1 MTVINPDE
9 ISSIIK
15 SKIDNYELQ
24 TEVSNTGTVLE
35 IGDGIARI
43 YGLRN
48 VMANELVQFDNNEG
62 TLGIAM
68 NLEEDNVG
76 VVILGEYTDIK
87 EGTVVKTTGKIAS
100 VPVGDE
106 LIGRIIDPTGKPL
119 DGKGEYKYSK
129 VRPDWS
135 QFHQWGNQGP

>member
-1 MTVINPDE
+1 MVLIQPDE

-15 SKIDNYELQ
+15 NKIDNYELR
-24 TEVSNTGTVLE
+24 TEVSNTGSVLE

-48 VMANELVQFDNNEG
+48 VMANELVQFEDGNS

-76 VVILGEYTDIK
+76 VVIF
-87 EGTVVKTTGKIAS
+87 
-100 VPVGDE
+100 
-106 LIGRIIDPTGKPL
+106 R
-119 DGKGEYKYSK
+119 
-129 VRPDWS
+129 
-135 QFHQWGNQGP
+135 